1 MDEIIGFK
9 LWSLPAFCDH
19 AHVHSR
25 SLCHFYPQG
34 NQSVMP
40 DEIDTF
46 KERSCLV

>member
-25 SLCHFYPQG
+25 GLPFLPQSH
-34 NQSVMP
+34 QSVMP

-46 KERSCLV
+46 KERCCLV